1 MAATGTK
8 KFQLSVTALAVA
20 AAATLTPMVVPAVT
34 HAAPLPSAPLPA
46 APVPGAAPQL
56 IWGFDEV
63 PAALVPAPSPA
74 PAPIPGNNKPAPAAA
89 APAAAAPAAAAAVG
103 GNAVVGSA
111 VGAAPTPAQL
121 LQYLVQG
128 IATGVQGIA
137 RGATVIV
144 GTTAYVAIAFTGG
157 IITTV
162 GNFLPGPV
170 GNFLVGVGTSVNNVA
185 NTVAQALRVGPYATS
200 A

>member
-1 MAATGTK
+1 MTIGTTFATGTK
-8 KFQLSVTALAVA
+8 KFQLGITTLAVA
-20 AAATLTPMVVPAVT
+20 AAATITPMVAPAVSQ
-34 HAAPLPSAPLPA
+34 AAPLPSAPLPA
-46 APVPGAAPQL
+46 APAPGAAPQL

-74 PAPIPGNNKPAPAAA
+74 PAPAPAPIPGNNKPAP
-89 APAAAAPAAAAAVG
+89 AAAAVG

-128 IATGVQGIA
+128 IATGVQGIV
-137 RGATVIV
+137 RGGVVIV

-157 IITTV
+157 VITTV

-170 GNFLVGVGTSVNNVA
+170 GDFIVGLGNSVNNAA
-185 NTVAQALRVGPYATS
+185 NTVAAALRVGPYATS